1 MLPVYSAILVHHE
14 KPKEVQQVCSL
25 FAKLLSQKSFWK
37 SRMYKEGLP
46 YIEHKLSPLRV
57 YYLTREFVKKET
69 VLACHLSELPFFPS
83 FASGEEYY
91 ARAIKFRREEVSES
105 VNLLLLHRCTCYSNR
120 RNQGWDVKYE
130 YNSFKVNIDK
140 MITASET
147 AMGVKDPEHPSLD
160 VSVKMFRTEFGNY
173 NFYLYLNLDDEEG
186 NKVEV
191 PIESTLIDTEQAL
204 LFYFDIYK

>member
-14 KPKEVQQVCSL
+14 EPKEMQQVCSL
-25 FAKLLSQKSFWK
+25 FLNILSNKGFWK
-37 SRMYKEGLP
+37 ERHEREGLP

-57 YYLTREFVKKET
+57 YYLTRKFVKQET
-69 VLACHLSELPFFPS
+69 PLSCHLSELPFFPS

-105 VNLLLLHRCTCYSNR
+105 INLLLLHRCTCYYNR
-120 RNQGWDVKYE
+120 GHEGWLIKYE
-130 YNSFKVNIDK
+130 YNSFKANIDK
-140 MITASET
+140 MITAMET

-160 VSVKMFRTEFGNY
+160 VNVKMFRTEFGNY

-204 LFYFDIYK
+204 SFYLSSV